1 MQYRKERPEMK
12 CKSIPD
18 ISRFHVTRKTIKLFR
33 RKGNNIKSLGVKK
46 NILIYRKKMLQI
58 KCFKIKHIK
67 VKHTVLS
74 RPMSKTKRQ
83 SIN

>member
-33 RKGNNIKSLGVKK
+33 RKGNNIKSLVVKK
-46 NILIYRKKMLQI
+46 NILIYRKN
-58 KCFKIKHIK
+58 
-67 VKHTVLS
+67 VL
-74 RPMSKTKRQ
+74 K
-83 SIN
+83 